1 MPIAI
6 IGSLIACTVLY
17 IVVSAIAT
25 GVVPYADLDVPAPIA
40 KVADYTGLG
49 FFGAFIKI
57 GAIAGLT
64 SVILVQLLGQS
75 RIFYS
80 MSRDGLL
87 PPFIRRVHP
96 RFRTPYIT
104 SIVTGLAVSIP
115 AAILPVRDAAKLV
128 SIGTLLAFVIVCCG
142 VLVLRIREPNLPR
155 PFKTPLVWFVA
166 PMGALSSGYLMAYLD
181 KETWLRLLI
190 WLVIGLAIYFFYSRS
205 HSRLAAG
212 SGT

>member
-1 MPIAI
+1 M
-6 IGSLIACTVLY
+6 
-17 IVVSAIAT
+17 
-25 GVVPYADLDVPAPIA
+25 PAPIA

-115 AAILPVRDAAKLV
+115 AAILPVRDASKLV

-155 PFKTPLVWFVA
+155 PFKTPMVWFVA
-166 PMGALSSGYLMAYLD
+166 PMGALSSAYLMAYLD
-181 KETWLRLLI
+181 KETWLRLVI
-190 WLVIGLAIYFFYSRS
+190 WLVIGLVIYFSYSRT
-205 HSRLAAG
+205 HSRLAVG
-212 SGT
+212 NDT

>member
-1 MPIAI
+1 
-6 IGSLIACTVLY
+6 
-17 IVVSAIAT
+17 
-25 GVVPYADLDVPAPIA
+25 
-40 KVADYTGLG
+40 
-49 FFGAFIKI
+49 
-57 GAIAGLT
+57 
-64 SVILVQLLGQS
+64 
-75 RIFYS
+75 
-80 MSRDGLL
+80 MSRDGQL

-104 SIVTGLAVSIP
+104 SVVTGLAVSIP

-166 PMGALSSGYLMAYLD
+166 PAGALSSAYLMAFLD
-181 KETWLRLLI
+181 RETWIRLVV

-212 SGT
+212 NDR